1 MNNRFSFRRMILA
14 GLSLSALMA
23 HATLAAAQDKTDET
37 VALPRI
43 SVTDS
48 VRSGGAP
55 TAAETDGT
63 GSYTSSAA
71 TLMGKEAVSIKE
83 IPSSVSVITRQVM
96 DDWNMVTLYD
106 ALSQATGVTAIP
118 NDGTQAQY
126 NSRGYGMN
134 AMYNGI
140 PSYNALSGN
149 QQFDLSIYDRVEVL
163 RGTAGMLMGT
173 DPNPGGTVNMV
184 TKRARADFAA
194 TGTVSYGSWDNF
206 RAMADVTGAVNAQK
220 TLRVRAVASGQ
231 WRDYFY
237 DHSDSNKQV
246 GYLTAEYDI
255 GEATTVTATGVVQ
268 RDRATPFY
276 GIPVYSNLTIPDLP
290 RSFSPVAPWARM
302 YTDTYEQTLAVEH
315 RLDSG
320 WVLKAQAR
328 WWERDFRFNDSYSA
342 TAVNPATNTI
352 NYARR
357 DTSYEYFRQNV
368 DLYAAGPVALFGR
381 THNLVVGY
389 NRERYQSSNQGGS
402 APVLTNIPLF
412 NLEGSGAWIKPDIP
426 ATSGGKSYTFQEGA
440 YGQARI
446 KVLDPLTLVAGG
458 RFSWFTTRSR
468 SVAPSVPTDWRQ
480 GAKADGE
487 FVPYLGAIYDVTPE
501 IALYASGARTFI
513 PQTVTDYTG
522 RTLDP
527 RKGTQYEVGAKGA
540 FLDEKLNASLALFQ
554 IEDTN
559 RAYANPDH
567 PNFYLQIGKVRSQG
581 VDAEVTGQPL
591 PGFDLT
597 AGYSYLY
604 TEYIKDR
611 TNQGLNFSNWYPKH
625 SFKLLGMY
633 HVEDGVL
640 AGFSLGG
647 GATWVTDYS
656 GNGSNAKLAQE
667 GFALFNAQAGYRI
680 NENLS
685 VSLIA
690 SNIFDKKYFAALG
703 RSTNT
708 YNTYGTPREFT
719 VTLTAKL

>member
-48 VRSGGAP
+48 VRSGAAP

-184 TKRARADFAA
+184 TKRAKADFAA

-206 RAMADVTGAVNAQK
+206 RAMADVTGAVNAEK

-255 GEATTVTATGVVQ
+255 GEATTVTAKGAERIAACWAENRRVPQIVYKPDWT
-268 RDRATPFY
+268 RHKKAAPFRR
-276 GIPVYSNLTIPDLP
+276 NDQMLETLP
-290 RSFSPVAPWARM
+290 IGLIAFP
-302 YTDTYEQTLAVEH
+302 
-315 RLDSG
+315 
-320 WVLKAQAR
+320 
-328 WWERDFRFNDSYSA
+328 
-342 TAVNPATNTI
+342 
-352 NYARR
+352 
-357 DTSYEYFRQNV
+357 
-368 DLYAAGPVALFGR
+368 
-381 THNLVVGY
+381 
-389 NRERYQSSNQGGS
+389 
-402 APVLTNIPLF
+402 
-412 NLEGSGAWIKPDIP
+412 GSGITQNLADKAHKMGVPVWRFGE
-426 ATSGGKSYTFQEGA
+426 GG
-440 YGQARI
+440 
-446 KVLDPLTLVAGG
+446 
-458 RFSWFTTRSR
+458 
-468 SVAPSVPTDWRQ
+468 
-480 GAKADGE
+480 
-487 FVPYLGAIYDVTPE
+487 
-501 IALYASGARTFI
+501 
-513 PQTVTDYTG
+513 
-522 RTLDP
+522 
-527 RKGTQYEVGAKGA
+527 
-540 FLDEKLNASLALFQ
+540 
-554 IEDTN
+554 
-559 RAYANPDH
+559 
-567 PNFYLQIGKVRSQG
+567 
-581 VDAEVTGQPL
+581 
-591 PGFDLT
+591 
-597 AGYSYLY
+597 
-604 TEYIKDR
+604 
-611 TNQGLNFSNWYPKH
+611 
-625 SFKLLGMY
+625 
-633 HVEDGVL
+633 
-640 AGFSLGG
+640 
-647 GATWVTDYS
+647 
-656 GNGSNAKLAQE
+656 
-667 GFALFNAQAGYRI
+667 
-680 NENLS
+680 
-685 VSLIA
+685 
-690 SNIFDKKYFAALG
+690 
-703 RSTNT
+703 
-708 YNTYGTPREFT
+708 
-719 VTLTAKL
+719 